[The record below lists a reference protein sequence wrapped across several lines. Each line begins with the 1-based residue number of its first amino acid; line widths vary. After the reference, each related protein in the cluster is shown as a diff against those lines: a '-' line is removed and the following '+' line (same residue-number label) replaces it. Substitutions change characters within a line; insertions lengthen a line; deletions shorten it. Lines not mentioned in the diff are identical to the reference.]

1 VKRVASSAPS
11 LPIGGDVAAISP
23 AAMGLPIMKGG
34 PGTSTP
40 GRIHYVNVT
49 LMQLIA
55 KAYGI
60 ERDQIRGPERLTS
73 DRYALDAVAPSGA
86 GAEEF
91 RQMLQRLL
99 VKRFRMAFQ
108 WEERDYKV
116 YHLVIGAGGAKL
128 RRSAVV
134 EPADGEDNPASVTER
149 IREFPLDK
157 SGCPVLPLTRR
168 GVSGRVGGSNCATFV
183 GFSMPELVAELA
195 YGVGLETTTADL
207 SHTAPAHIIDD
218 TGLMGRFDFNLN
230 YNKMYF
236 LSRVSG
242 FPLQGNVRFT
252 PSDSIFKVVQSQLG
266 LRLDPRPTK
275 LKVMVLEHIE
285 SDPGEN

>member
-1 VKRVASSAPS
+1 MKRVALRAAT
-11 LPIGGDVAAISP
+11 LPVGGDVGAMSP
-23 AAMGLPIMKGG
+23 AAMGLPVMKGG

-49 LMQLIA
+49 LMQLIGR
-55 KAYGI
+55 AYGI
-60 ERDQIRGPERLTS
+60 EADQIRGPERLTS
-73 DRYALDAVAPSGA
+73 DRYVLDAIVPSGA

-99 VKRFRMAFQ
+99 VKRFRLAFR
-108 WEERDYKV
+108 WEERDYEV
-116 YHLVIGAGGAKL
+116 YHLVVGAGGAKL

-134 EPADGEDNPASVTER
+134 ETADSDDNAVSEADR
-149 IREFPLDK
+149 IKAPLDK

-168 GVSGRVGGSNCATFV
+168 GVSGRSGGSNCATFV
-183 GFSMPELVAELA
+183 GFSMPELVTELA
-195 YGVGLETTTADL
+195 NDVALETTTADL
-207 SHTAPAHIIDD
+207 SHTAPAHIMDD
-218 TGLMGRFDFNLN
+218 TGLTGRFDFNLN

-236 LSRVSG
+236 LSRVPG

-266 LRLDPRPTK
+266 LRLESRPSK
-275 LKVMVLEHIE
+275 LKVMVVEHIE
-285 SDPGEN
+285 NDPGEN